1 MEINEDALVGALK
14 RWFEAIKN
22 LGSVQDELYREGLAV
37 FIGKIGSQNRVTL
50 TPEAMKNLD
59 LKGGEYVLISVSR
72 LKNKEGK

>member
-1 MEINEDALVGALK
+1 VEIDEASLMGALK
-14 RWFEAIKN
+14 KWFDAVKN
-22 LGSVQDELYREGLAV
+22 LGRVQDELYSEGLAV
-37 FIGKIGSQNRVTL
+37 FVGRIGSQNRVTL